1 MKGSIKKTIAFIFF
15 LIAGIAAGTVI
26 AGLCDG
32 VRYLDW
38 LAYTMS
44 VGLDTGSPAVL
55 DLIVMKLA
63 FGFTLSVNIAQIICI
78 IISLIVY
85 NRIFRN

>member
-26 AGLCDG
+26 SGFCRD

-38 LAYTMS
+38 LAHTMS